1 MNNKINKQPKKS
13 TIKDRMNSSEPKE
26 LKIVKK
32 EDIDNKRKN
41 K

>member
-1 MNNKINKQPKKS
+1 MKQQVNKQPKKS
-13 TIKDRMNSSEPKE
+13 TIKDRMTSSEPKK

>member
-1 MNNKINKQPKKS
+1 MKQQTNKQVKKS
-13 TIKDRMNSSEPKE
+13 TIKDRMNSSEPEK